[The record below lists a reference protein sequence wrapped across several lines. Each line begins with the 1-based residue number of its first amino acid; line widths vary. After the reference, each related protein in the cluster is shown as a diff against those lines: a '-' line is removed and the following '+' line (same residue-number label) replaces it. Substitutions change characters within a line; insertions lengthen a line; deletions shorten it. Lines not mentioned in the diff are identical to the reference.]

1 MLDKKSLPRFLTGEQ
16 AVLVSYE
23 SGKTESPVRL
33 TEKCNRD
40 PFTTSVSMYPSSS
53 CVTRLKTQL
62 DDEGGGGTGHEGLR
76 VPELKIC
83 GVGK

>member
-1 MLDKKSLPRFLTGEQ
+1 
-16 AVLVSYE
+16 
-23 SGKTESPVRL
+23 
-33 TEKCNRD
+33 
-40 PFTTSVSMYPSSS
+40 MYPSSS

-62 DDEGGGGTGHEGLR
+62 DDVGGGGTGHEGLR